1 MKMRK
6 LSKSVIALMLAVC
19 LAFCAFCPASFALC
33 PVDTEAIR
41 NDTLS
46 AYKGG
51 GFYIFHLNK
60 KYVKQGDKVTVLAK
74 RYENGKEDYVAIPE
88 SNFLVKKE
96 KTDNVEY
103 FAIYVWDEVRNNSFR
118 IGGNS
123 FYDAEGNGNEEI
135 IPPINMNTHK
145 NYTENMFSFIKHE
158 GPVFYDVNFTKDFN
172 RGDSIRVE
180 LHGTMCKNYKVYLG
194 GKLIS
199 TGKEEF
205 DVKFTEPGKQVF
217 KVYLNDII
225 QDELTFNITDS
236 DTASKDKMDTGLAQ
250 MGESI
255 KLFPAG
261 VLLSLNPITMIMGG
275 AILGGFWEGLWN
287 IICSIFGW

>member
-6 LSKSVIALMLAVC
+6 LSKSVIALILAVY

-96 KTDNVEY
+96 KTENVEY

-118 IGGNS
+118 IGRNS

-135 IPPINMNTHK
+135 IPPINGSTYTNI
-145 NYTENMFSFIKHE
+145 TENMFTFMKHE
-158 GPVFYDVNFTKDFN
+158 GPFYDVNIDAELKQ
-172 RGDSIRVE
+172 GDSIRVE
-180 LHGTMCKNYKVYLG
+180 LHGTRRSDYKMYLD

-199 TGKEEF
+199 TGKEKF
-205 DVKFTEPGKQVF
+205 DVKFNEAGQHVLKA
-217 KVYLNDII
+217 YLNEVI
-225 QDELTFNITDS
+225 QDERTFNITDS
-236 DTASKDKMDTGLAQ
+236 GSADKERMEAGFTQ
-250 MGESI
+250 MFDSV

-261 VLLSLNPITMIMGG
+261 ILLSLNPITMIMGG